1 MHRRGFTLIEMTVV
15 IMILA
20 LLAAAIVPNAASAV
34 ISNRRRSFRLGVP
47 RLVGEAHNK
56 AVQTGQTV
64 TLTKT
69 ENDGFQIATNDG
81 QSDQTVDTLDGVDGV
96 TVESTLDADG
106 SQGSSDW
113 QIAFYADGTCDGGTI
128 ELGDNGATYRYQVTK
143 ATSKVK
149 LLGEDEDPAS
159 GNDRWP
165 AGDLAV
171 RGGAQ

>member
-1 MHRRGFTLIEMTVV
+1 MLRRGFTLIEMTVV

-34 ISNRRRSFRLGVP
+34 ISNRRRNFRLGVP

-64 TLTKT
+64 TMTKT

-81 QSDQTVDTLDGVDGV
+81 QNDQAVDTLDGVDGV
-96 TVESTLDADG
+96 SIESVLDANGDQSNG
-106 SQGSSDW
+106 EW
-113 QIAFYADGTCDGGTI
+113 QIAFYPDGTCEGGTI

-143 ATSKVK
+143 STSKVK
-149 LLGEDEDPAS
+149 LLGEGETDPS
-159 GNDRWP
+159 NDKWP
-165 AGDLAV
+165 AGELAV
-171 RGGAQ
+171 RGSSG